1 MERNF
6 TKNWKAQTKTSGT
19 STAATRLHVG
29 SRLFLLTFLWIA
41 LIPLSYAQ
49 TVTQVING
57 SGTNDLTRYWIA
69 PFGATSVV
77 IEAWGGGGGG
87 GRSIVATS
95 VGGGGAG
102 GGYVRNS
109 TFSITPG
116 TQYSIQI
123 GRGGPGNNDTDRTG
137 GTTWFNNTTSILAVG
152 GAGGGNATSNGAR
165 GTAGAAA
172 TTGNLGG
179 NLASFYGGAG
189 AQATNTNASGAGG
202 SSAGTGVNG
211 NAANNS
217 TAGTAPTGG
226 WAGAAGVNSNN
237 TAGNTPTNFGGGGS
251 GGRRTGGSNERNGGN
266 GAPGRMAISW
276 SCNQSLP
283 YTTGFNLPNTVTGA
297 DVALRNVCWDT
308 TAGGTNRITLVD
320 SGSDPDAFPQEGTR
334 MVRFGSY
341 NAPANTQQ
349 RLVSPVING
358 SGISAIDV
366 EFYWLADNSDYQTRN
381 DGVQIQ
387 YSIDGGTT
395 WVSTGSFISRVD
407 LSIPDGTSQWQLKT
421 VPLPEAAG
429 NNANLRVGFLF
440 TSQFGHNCYM
450 DAVAIRA
457 APPCSGTPNP
467 GNTIASI
474 SSICSAQM
482 VAFSLQNSVRANGIS
497 YQWQSAPDAG
507 GTPGTFS
514 NISGATSQTLTQSV
528 SATTWYRCRVT
539 CGGNTGTST
548 PVQVSLLSPTISST
562 TGAAICGPQATTLSA
577 AVSPGAIP
585 RWFTTATGGNFVGE
599 GASFVTPVLSANTT
613 YWVQAEQNRVA
624 FNPQVGTGTSSNSS
638 TSYPAPFSKYYTGN
652 KHQMLIRATE
662 LTALGLS
669 AGDYINSLSFIVTG
683 VGAGFNGSLQDFRMD
698 VRQTGVV
705 NLTGIYQ
712 TGFNNNT
719 IVYGPSTLSVPTSGF
734 PSTVTIPFNS
744 PFKWDGTSN
753 LIVQTAFGETGIG
766 STSSA
771 VNMQFTTTS
780 FTSVTFSVSDGFGLP
795 MYLGLVVGNSAPMAP
810 GGTSANRPNMILGV
824 QSVCASARQSI
835 NVSYTA
841 PPNLALNVTNLAFC
855 EGTSASANVTAA
867 TVGNFTSYVW
877 SPSAGLTPQGTPA
890 GSSVTVAPTSSTSY
904 VLTASNGTCVNRS
917 TLNVTVNP
925 KPLPPSVTAMDS
937 VCQNSSV
944 SVGVTATPG
953 TAVTSISGF
962 LGVGPT
968 FVRSNDTGGPGAYVA
983 STVGTTVYYQ
993 TYQFTVSQTGNYTF
1007 SGCGT
1012 PSTFDVFGLLYQTSF
1027 TPGSP
1032 ATNFLQADDD
1042 ENGAGCSPWG
1052 AAMTQNLTA
1061 GVTYILVTTS
1071 YWNFETGNYVWTVT
1085 GPGTVSQ
1092 PSSLRW
1098 YLNPTGGFVLSTAS
1112 PFNPV
1117 GVAGTGLT
1125 NTSTPGT
1132 YTFYAANFN
1141 GTCESDRVA
1150 VNFIIRPQSIA
1161 PLTHQATVAAICAG
1175 SPVTL
1180 TQTGG
1185 QLGQGSTWNWYTDP
1199 ACTPSSFVG
1208 SSTAADAALVVNP
1221 TAPAT
1226 YYVRAEGGSTPC
1238 SPVNTPVTAIGIP
1251 ITINPPGYW
1260 TGNNTNWNDATNW
1273 CNGIPTASTNIIIPD
1288 YGPSGIYPTIP
1299 AGYTASANNI
1309 SLGTN
1314 ARLTIASAGRLNVLG
1329 AITNNGT
1336 IVNRGEIAITGT
1348 GAQSFPGSGAGS
1360 IAYLNQLTIDKT
1372 SGTTTIDQP
1381 ITVAGTLLPTRGA
1394 LTVNQPITIRSTND
1408 TTARV
1413 GIVGAGVTISYGA
1426 SGRFIVERFVPAR
1439 RAWRLLTSP
1448 ITSASSQSINAAWQE
1463 GVATWPMGP
1472 ATAASNPTPG
1482 FGTHIS
1488 GGTQANGYDANING
1502 NASIRYFSN
1511 GWINLPTS
1519 TSLHSMKVTDHR
1531 AFMLF
1536 VRGSRGV
1543 NLTLANW
1550 APSDNTTL
1558 RSNGQIHV
1566 ANTTPVS
1573 VTSNGLTLVGN
1584 PFASAINFRQ
1594 LATNNGFLNDAAR
1607 NRFYL
1612 WDPTLAGTRNV
1623 GAFVTVAYNSVTG
1636 NYDRTIFSN
1645 GVNYTTAG
1653 GNQGIDDQGTIQ
1665 SGLGFFMNFG
1675 SSNTTVN
1682 FAENVKVA
1690 GSTPAVFRPSP
1701 QVRTTLKTVLA
1712 SGETYVNDGVLVT
1725 FHPAFS
1731 NSVDQNDVE
1740 KVNNFTENLSL
1751 LQGGQHLAIE
1761 RRNPARAGDTLHLRL
1776 RNLTINNFQLEF
1788 APDSMANAT
1797 LAAFLGDRHL
1807 NTETPISL
1815 TDTTRYNFTIAANPA
1830 SIWAEDRFY
1839 VVFKPSFGGPIP
1851 VRFVDIQAFQRQ
1863 EHIAV
1868 EWKVAQEVN
1877 IDAYEVERSVDG
1889 RNFSLVNTTTAT
1901 SPQSA
1906 IKTYSW
1912 LDQHVQPGTYYYR
1925 VRSIGRAGDRD
1936 YTRVV
1941 RVVIGGKGSGFAV
1954 YPNPV
1959 VGSQIGLQVS
1969 NIPAGRFAARLYN
1982 ASGQLMLD
1990 QVITHPGGNANYTV
2004 AAPNYLAPG
2013 TYQLHLADPA
2023 ENKTAA
2029 TIQVLVQ

>member
-49 TVTQVING
+49 TVTQVVNG
-57 SGTNDLTRYWIA
+57 SGTNNLTRYWIA

-87 GRSIVATS
+87 GRSTVATS

-123 GRGGPGNNDTDRTG
+123 GRGGPGNNNTDRTG

-152 GAGGGNATSNGAR
+152 GAGGGNATSNGVR
-165 GTAGAAA
+165 GDAGAAA

-211 NAANNS
+211 NAANNNL
-217 TAGTAPTGG
+217 AGAAPTGG

-251 GGRRTGGSNERNGGN
+251 GGRRTGGSNEINGGN

-283 YTTGFNLPNTVTGA
+283 YTTGFNLPNTFTGA

-308 TAGGTNRITLVD
+308 TAGGTNWITLVG

-334 MVRFGSY
+334 MVLFDSY

-358 SGISAIDV
+358 TGTRAINV
-366 EFYWLADNSDYQTRN
+366 EFYWLADNSGYQTRN

-387 YSIDGGTT
+387 YSTDGGTT

-440 TSQFGHNCYM
+440 TSQFGHNCYI

-457 APPCSGTPNP
+457 APSCSGTPNP
-467 GNTIASI
+467 GNTIASRTLLCA
-474 SSICSAQM
+474 SGS
-482 VAFSLQNSVRANGIS
+482 VNFSFSNFVFQNGLT
-497 YQWQSAPDAG
+497 YDWQSAPDVAG
-507 GTPGTFS
+507 APGTFTS
-514 NISGATSQTLTQSV
+514 ISGATSSTLTQTVTVTS
-528 SATTWYRCRVT
+528 WYRCRVT
-539 CGGNTGTST
+539 CSGNTSIST
-548 PVQVSLLSPTISST
+548 PVNVVVGSPTVVSA
-562 TGAAICGPQATTLSA
+562 TGTGVCGPQQASITANVSA
-577 AVSPGAIP
+577 GAVA
-585 RWFTTATGGNFVGE
+585 RWYTTASGGNFVGS
-599 GASFVTPVLSANTT
+599 GSPFITPTITAAAT
-613 YWVQAEQNRVA
+613 YWVQAEREGA
-624 FNPQVGTGTSSNSS
+624 FRSVKVGSGS
-638 TSYPAPFSKYYTGN
+638 TSNGLNNYPSPFSQLFGGN
-652 KHQMLIRATE
+652 KHQMLIRASE
-662 LTALGLS
+662 LTALGFS
-669 AGDYINSLSFIVTG
+669 AGDYISSIGFIVTG
-683 VGAGFNGSLQDFRMD
+683 VGSGFTGTLNDFRLD
-698 VRQTGVV
+698 VQQVSTAALGSPF
-705 NLTGIYQ
+705 Q
-712 TGFNNNT
+712 TGFNSST
-719 IVYGPSTLSVPTSGF
+719 VMYGPATFNVPTSGF
-734 PSTVTIPFNS
+734 PATVTVPLNRPI
-744 PFKWDGTSN
+744 KWDGTNN
-753 LIVQTAFGETGIG
+753 LLVQTVYSNPTNSSSGGVQMESTTTPFVSTAFDAGNGWSTPAWLYFTGAATSSLRPNMVLGHTPVCASPRQSLFVTYSPPLALTLSGTSATICEG
-766 STSSA
+766 SSTASFSVTSNVNNFNTYSWTPAASVTTSGLPNGTSAVFGPTTSTTYTLSA
-771 VNMQFTTTS
+771 VNTTT
-780 FTSVTFSVSDGFGLP
+780 
-795 MYLGLVVGNSAPMAP
+795 NCR
-810 GGTSANRPNMILGV
+810 TSATV
-824 QSVCASARQSI
+824 Q
-835 NVSYTA
+835 
-841 PPNLALNVTNLAFC
+841 
-855 EGTSASANVTAA
+855 
-867 TVGNFTSYVW
+867 
-877 SPSAGLTPQGTPA
+877 
-890 GSSVTVAPTSSTSY
+890 VA
-904 VLTASNGTCVNRS
+904 
-917 TLNVTVNP
+917 VNP
-925 KPLPPSVTAMDS
+925 KPAPPSVVGRDS
-937 VCQNSSV
+937 VCQNGSV
-944 SVGVTATPG
+944 SIGITSNPATP
-953 TAVTSISGF
+953 VNSISGT

-968 FVRSNDTGGPGAYVA
+968 YVRSEDTNGGSTYVA
-983 STVGTTVYYQ
+983 AGAWGNQAYFHTYLFTPSVTGT
-993 TYQFTVSQTGNYTF
+993 YTF
-1007 SGCGT
+1007 AGCGT
-1012 PSTFDVFGLLYQTSF
+1012 PNTFDIFGSLYQNAF
-1027 TPGSP
+1027 NPAAP
-1032 ATNFLQADDD
+1032 ATNLLQADDD
-1042 ENGAGCSPWG
+1042 ANGAGCSPWG
-1052 AAMTQNLTA
+1052 ASMTQNLTA
-1061 GVTYILVTTS
+1061 GVTYVLVTSS
-1071 YWNFETGNYVWTVT
+1071 YWSFETGNYVWTIT
-1085 GPGTVSQ
+1085 GPASISQ
-1092 PSSLRW
+1092 PSALRW
-1098 YLNPTGGFVLSTAS
+1098 YTAPTGGSSISSAS
-1112 PFNPV
+1112 PFNPIGVV
-1117 GVAGTGLT
+1117 GSGLT

-1141 GTCESDRVA
+1141 GTCESDRVP
-1150 VNFIIRPQSIA
+1150 VNFFIRPQSIA
-1161 PLTHQATVAAICAG
+1161 PTTHQSNIPSTCAG

-1180 TQTGG
+1180 TQIGG
-1185 QLGQGSTWNWYTDP
+1185 QLGQGATWRWYTDP
-1199 ACTPSSFVG
+1199 ACTPASLVG
-1208 SSTAADAALVVNP
+1208 SSTAANAALVVNP
-1221 TAPAT
+1221 TTPTT
-1226 YYVRAEGGSTPC
+1226 YFVRAEGGSTPC
-1238 SPVNTPVTAIGIP
+1238 SPINTPVTAVGVA
-1251 ITINPPGYW
+1251 ITINPSGYW
-1260 TGNNTNWNDATNW
+1260 MGNTTNWNDATNW
-1273 CNGIPTASTNIIIPD
+1273 CSGIPTAASNITIPD
-1288 YGPSGIYPTIP
+1288 YGPTGNYPIIP
-1299 AGYTASANNI
+1299 SAYTASINN
-1309 SLGTN
+1309 LTMGNN
-1314 ARLTIASAGRLNVLG
+1314 ARLTIANTGQLNIAG

-1336 IVNRGEIAITGT
+1336 IINRGNMVLNGT
-1348 GAQSFPGSGAGS
+1348 GPQSFPGSGTGS
-1360 IAYLNQLTIDKT
+1360 ITYLNQLTINKSSNT
-1372 SGTTTIDQP
+1372 AAINRA
-1381 ITVAGTLLPTRGA
+1381 ITVAGALLPTAGNLA
-1394 LTVNQPITIRSTND
+1394 VNEPVTIRSTND

-1413 GIVGAGVTISYGA
+1413 GIVGSGVTISYGTN
-1426 SGRFIVERFVPAR
+1426 GRFIVERYIPAR

-1448 ITSASSQSINAAWQE
+1448 VTVASGQSINAAWQE
-1463 GVATWPMGP
+1463 GVTMWPMGA
-1472 ATAASNPTPG
+1472 ATGASNPNPG

-1488 GGTQANGYDANING
+1488 GGTQANGYDQNVNG

-1511 GWINLPTS
+1511 GWVNLPTS
-1519 TSLHSMKVTDHR
+1519 TSLHSLKVNDHR
-1531 AFMLF
+1531 AYMVF
-1536 VRGSRGV
+1536 VRGSRSL
-1543 NLTLANW
+1543 NLAQGTFAM
-1550 APSDNTTL
+1550 PDNTTL
-1558 RSNGQIHV
+1558 RSGGQIHV
-1566 ANTTPVS
+1566 ANATPVS

-1682 FAENVKVA
+1682 FSENVKVA

>member
-6 TKNWKAQTKTSGT
+6 TKKRKAQTKKAETSI
-19 STAATRLHVG
+19 AATQLHVG

-49 TVTQVING
+49 TVTHVING
-57 SGTNDLTRYWIA
+57 SGTNNLTRYWIA

-87 GRSIVATS
+87 GRSTVATS

-109 TFSITPG
+109 TFSTTPG

-123 GRGGPGNNDTDRTG
+123 GRGGPGSHNTDRNG
-137 GTTWFNNTTSILAVG
+137 GTSWFNNTSSILAVG

-165 GTAGAAA
+165 GAAGAAA
-172 TTGNLGG
+172 TSGNQGG

-202 SSAGTGVNG
+202 SSAGTGDNG
-211 NAANNS
+211 NAANNN

-226 WAGAAGVNSNN
+226 WAGAAGVTANN
-237 TAGNTPTNFGGGGS
+237 TAGNPPANNTFGGGGS
-251 GGRRTGGSNERNGGN
+251 GGRRTGGGSEINGGN
-266 GAPGRMAISW
+266 GAPGRMAITW

-283 YTTGFNLPNTVTGA
+283 YTTGFNLPNTFTGA

-308 TAGGTNRITLVD
+308 TAGGTNRITLVG

-334 MVRFGSY
+334 MVRFDSY

-366 EFYWLADNSDYQTRN
+366 EFYWLADNSGYQTRN

-440 TSQFGHNCYM
+440 TSQLGHNCYM

-457 APPCSGTPNP
+457 APSCSGTPNP

-562 TGAAICGPQATTLSA
+562 TGAAICGPQTATLSA
-577 AVSPGAIP
+577 SVSAGAVA
-585 RWFTTATGGNFVGE
+585 RWYTASTGGNYVGQ
-599 GASFVTPVLSANTT
+599 GNTFVTPVISANTT
-613 YWVQAEQNRVA
+613 YFVQAEVDRTPYSAQ
-624 FNPQVGTGTSSNSS
+624 FGTGTSSN
-638 TSYPAPFSKYYTGN
+638 TLTGYPAPFSKYYSGN
-652 KHQMLIRATE
+652 KHQMQIRASE
-662 LTALGLS
+662 LTAQGLA
-669 AGDYINSLSFIVTG
+669 AGDYITSVSFIVTG
-683 VGAGFNGSLQDFRMD
+683 VGPSFNGNLSDFRMD
-698 VRQTGVV
+698 IRQSTVASMG
-705 NLTGIYQ
+705 TTFQ
-712 TGFNNNT
+712 SGFNNST
-719 IVYGPSTLSVPTSGF
+719 IVYGPANLAVPTSGF
-734 PSTVTIPFNS
+734 PATVTIPLNS
-744 PFKWDGTSN
+744 PVKWDGTSGF
-753 LIVQTAFGETGIG
+753 IIQTAFGEAGMGTADMG
-766 STSSA
+766 

-780 FTSVTFSVSDGFGLP
+780 FTSVTFRVSDEI
-795 MYLGLVVGNSAPMAP
+795 
-810 GGTSANRPNMILGV
+810 GTPAYIALTTGASSSNRPNIILGV
-824 QSVCASARQSI
+824 QPICASVRQGV
-835 NVSYTA
+835 NVNYSA
-841 PPNLALNVTNLAFC
+841 PPALTLNTNLLTIC
-855 EGTSASANVTAA
+855 QGSSATANVTSPL
-867 TVGNFTSYVW
+867 GNFTSYSW
-877 SPSAGLTPQGTPA
+877 SPALGATPTGTPVGA
-890 GSSVTVAPTSSTSY
+890 SVSVSPTATTTY
-904 VLTASNGTCVNRS
+904 VLTASNASCTNR
-917 TLNVTVNP
+917 TNLTVTVNP
-925 KPLPPSVTAMDS
+925 KPPVPSVTNTDS
-937 VCQNSSV
+937 VCQSASV
-944 SVGVTATPG
+944 TVGLTSTPG
-953 TAVTSISGF
+953 SPTNTITGRLS
-962 LGVGPT
+962 VGPT
-968 FVRSNDTGGPGAYVA
+968 YSRAEDSNGSSTFTAT
-983 STVGTTVYYQ
+983 TVGTAVYYQ
-993 TYQFTVSQTGNYTF
+993 TYTFIPTVTGSYTF

-1012 PSTFDVFGLLYQTSF
+1012 PSTYDVFGSIYQTSF
-1027 TPGSP
+1027 NP
-1032 ATNFLQADDD
+1032 AVPSTNFLQADDD
-1042 ENGAGCSPWG
+1042 GGSATCSPWG
-1052 AAMTQNLTA
+1052 ATMTQNLTA
-1061 GVTYILVTTS
+1061 GVTYVLVTSS
-1071 YWNFETGNYVWTVT
+1071 YWNAEVGDFTWTIT
-1085 GPGTVSQ
+1085 GPGSVSQ
-1092 PSSLRW
+1092 PANLRW
-1098 YLNPTGGFVLSTAS
+1098 YLNPTGGAILSTAS

-1150 VNFIIRPQSIA
+1150 VNFFIRPQSIA
-1161 PLTHQATVAAICAG
+1161 PAMHQSTVSNVCSG

-1180 TQTGG
+1180 RQTGG
-1185 QLGQGSTWNWYTDP
+1185 QLGQGATWRWYTDP
-1199 ACTPSSFVG
+1199 ACTPASLVG
-1208 SSTAADAALVVNP
+1208 SSTAADAAFVVNP
-1221 TAPAT
+1221 TTPAT

-1238 SPVNTPVTAIGIP
+1238 SPVNTPVTAVGVAIA
-1251 ITINPPGYW
+1251 INPPGYW
-1260 TGNNTNWNDATNW
+1260 MGNNTNWNDASNW
-1273 CNGIPTASTNIIIPD
+1273 CSGIPTGASNIIIPD
-1288 YGPSGIYPTIP
+1288 YGPTGNYPTIP
-1299 AGYTASANNI
+1299 AAYTASINN
-1309 SLGTN
+1309 LTMGNN
-1314 ARLTIASAGRLNVLG
+1314 ARLVISNTARLNILG
-1329 AITNNGT
+1329 SITNNGSV
-1336 IVNRGEIAITGT
+1336 INRGEIALTGT
-1348 GAQSFPGSGAGS
+1348 GAQDFPGTGSGS
-1360 IAYLNQLTIDKT
+1360 VLYMNQLTVDK
-1372 SGTTTIDQP
+1372 SAGATTISQP
-1381 ITVAGTLLPTRGA
+1381 VTIAGALIPTRGNI
-1394 LTVNQPITIRSTND
+1394 TINQPITIRSTND

-1413 GIVGAGVTISYGA
+1413 GIVGAGVTFTYGTG
-1426 SGRFIVERFVPAR
+1426 GRFIIERYIPAR

-1448 ITSASSQSINAAWQE
+1448 ITSTSSQPINGAWQE
-1463 GVATWPMGP
+1463 GTTLWPMGP
-1472 ATAASNPTPG
+1472 ATGASNPNPG
-1482 FGTHIS
+1482 YGTHIS
-1488 GGTQANGYDANING
+1488 GGSLTNGYDQNVNG
-1502 NASIRYFSN
+1502 NASIRYFNN
-1511 GWINLPTS
+1511 GWVNLPTS
-1519 TSLHSMKVTDHR
+1519 TSLHSLKVTDHR
-1531 AFMLF
+1531 AYMVF
-1536 VRGSRGV
+1536 VRGSRALNMAQGPFA
-1543 NLTLANW
+1543 T
-1550 APSDNTTL
+1550 PDNTTL
-1558 RSNGQIHV
+1558 RSRGEINV
-1566 ANTTPVS
+1566 ANSTPVS
-1573 VTSNGLTLVGN
+1573 VTSTGLTLVGN

-1594 LATNNGFLNDAAR
+1594 LANNNGFLNDAAR

-1623 GAFVTVAYNSVTG
+1623 GAFVTVAYNTATG

-1675 SSNTTVN
+1675 PSNSTLN
-1682 FAENVKVA
+1682 FAENVKIA
-1690 GSTPAVFRPSP
+1690 GSTPAVFRPGP

-1712 SGETYVNDGVLVT
+1712 NGDTYVNDGVLVT
-1725 FHPAFS
+1725 FQPAFS
-1731 NSVDQNDVE
+1731 NGVDQNDVE

-1788 APDSMANAT
+1788 APDSMANPT
-1797 LAAFLGDRHL
+1797 LTAFLGDRHL
-1807 NTETPISL
+1807 NTERPISL
-1815 TDTTRYNFTIAANPA
+1815 TDTTRYDFTVAANPA

-1839 VVFKPSFGGPIP
+1839 VVFKPSFGAPVP

-1889 RNFSLVNTTTAT
+1889 RTFTLVHTTAAT
-1901 SPQSA
+1901 APQQQVKMYA
-1906 IKTYSW
+1906 W
-1912 LDQHVQPGTYYYR
+1912 LDQNVQPGNTYYYR

-1941 RVVIGGKGSGFAV
+1941 RVMIGGTGTGFTV

-1959 VGSQIGLQVS
+1959 RGSQIGLQLS
-1969 NIPAGRFAARLYN
+1969 NIQTGRFVARLYN